1 MRKAG
6 KVTAADI
13 KACRKIEVCGWIG
26 VALNGDTFLESD
38 AQVTPRRLERLA
50 EHGLVEPQ
58 ADGLL
63 EGKSQTWRLVH
74 GWEGKVVERPA
85 RSRSRSTLAQAS
97 GA

>member
-1 MRKAG
+1 MRRAG
-6 KVTAADI
+6 KITAADI
-13 KACRKIEVCGWIG
+13 AACRKIAVCGWIG

-38 AQVTPRRLERLA
+38 AQVTPHRLERLA
-50 EHGLVEPQ
+50 EHGLIEPQ

-63 EGKSQTWRLVH
+63 EGKSQTWRLVE
-74 GWEGKVVERPA
+74 GWEGKVAGKPA